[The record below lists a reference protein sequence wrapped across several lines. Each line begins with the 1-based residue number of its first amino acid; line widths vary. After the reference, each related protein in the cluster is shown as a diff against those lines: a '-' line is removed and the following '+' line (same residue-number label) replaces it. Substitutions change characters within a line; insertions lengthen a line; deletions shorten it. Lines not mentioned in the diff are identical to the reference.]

1 MLDTRLIL
9 SGSWAAV
16 MFIYLL
22 GDVLRIFSGDSTRM
36 FEREGLRFTQAMWLG
51 IAAMMM
57 LPALMV
63 FLALVLPQP
72 IARWASI
79 ILAVFFFVL
88 NLVGLPTYPSAY
100 DKFLLV
106 VSMVLNVATVWYAW
120 NWNA

>member
-1 MLDTRLIL
+1 MLDTRIIL

-22 GDVLRIFSGDSTRM
+22 GDVLRIFSGDAVRM

-57 LPALMV
+57 MPALMV
-63 FLALVLPQP
+63 FLSLVLPQP
-72 IARWASI
+72 VTRWANI
-79 ILAVFFFVL
+79 ILAGFFLLF

-106 VSMVLNVATVWYAW
+106 VSIILNGVTIWYAW
-120 NWNA
+120 NWAA